1 MLFRSN
7 RLVHE
12 LNDRPISIKGTK
24 CKLAVNFRDREQ
36 RPEGKWCGVFLPAFH
51 IVPSMEVCK
60 ILAGSGFKGSVTV
73 ARVKS
78 KVTDNGTWIKFQAD
92 PLLVT
97 ELMAIQ
103 TSNLAPA
110 SWVGMDVKIR
120 IFGRE
125 EESAPD
131 DPPLQNTEDPM
142 ITDQ

>member
-1 MLFRSN
+1 M
-7 RLVHE
+7 
-12 LNDRPISIKGTK
+12 
-24 CKLAVNFRDREQ
+24 
-36 RPEGKWCGVFLPAFH
+36 
-51 IVPSMEVCK
+51 
-60 ILAGSGFKGSVTV
+60 

-92 PLLVT
+92 PVLVT

-103 TSNLAPA
+103 SANLAPA
-110 SWVGMDVKIR
+110 TWVGMDVKIR

-131 DPPLQNTEDPM
+131 DPPPLTAEVPM

>member
-1 MLFRSN
+1 MLFRSF
-7 RLVHE
+7 
-12 LNDRPISIKGTK
+12 I
-24 CKLAVNFRDREQ
+24 
-36 RPEGKWCGVFLPAFH
+36 PAFH
-51 IVPSMEVCK
+51 IVPSMEICK

-92 PLLVT
+92 PVLVA

-120 IFGRE
+120 IFGKE
-125 EESAPD
+125 EESVPD
-131 DPPLQNTEDPM
+131 DPPPRNTEDPM
-142 ITDQ
+142 ITD

>member
-1 MLFRSN
+1 
-7 RLVHE
+7 
-12 LNDRPISIKGTK
+12 
-24 CKLAVNFRDREQ
+24 
-36 RPEGKWCGVFLPAFH
+36 
-51 IVPSMEVCK
+51 MEVCK

-110 SWVGMDVKIR
+110 SWVGIDVKDR
-120 IFGRE
+120 KSTRLNSSHSSVSRMPS
-125 EESAPD
+125 SA
-131 DPPLQNTEDPM
+131 
-142 ITDQ
+142 